1 MIEKVNPSHPDKQ
14 VDRLCGAIVDYC
26 YTQEENPKVAVEA
39 LAGHGLVTV
48 IVESSVKV
56 TSKVVK
62 PIVDRIF
69 GDDMT
74 LKLISVPQDEH
85 LADNQNNEV
94 RTGDNGIFKGVPLS
108 PEEIE
113 LSDIARWIYSK
124 YPTDGKYILDEKIN
138 KLIVCQSCCD
148 SKVLE
153 NELKE
158 RYPQYEIV
166 VNPLGDWTGGCNVDT
181 GAVNRKLGSDMGSS
195 GACTGGGING
205 KCLSKADLTV
215 NLYAFL
221 EAQRTG
227 KKQEFF
233 CAIGDEEIN
242 GIPYS
247 RMVKVVKEYI
257 DKIGG
262 FEELSSWGFV

>member
-1 MIEKVNPSHPDKQ
+1 MIEKVNPQHPDKQ

-56 TSKVVK
+56 TPKVVK

-69 GDDMT
+69 GEGMT

-85 LADNQNNEV
+85 LADNQSNEM
-94 RTGDNGIFKGVPLS
+94 RAGDNGIFKGVPLS

-113 LSDIARWIYSK
+113 LSEIARWIYSK
-124 YPTDGKYILDEKIN
+124 YPTDGKYILDEENN
-138 KLIVCQSCCD
+138 KLIVCQSQCAGEKLKKD
-148 SKVLE
+148 LE
-153 NELKE
+153 E

-166 VNPLGDWTGGCNVDT
+166 VNPLGDWIGGCNVDT
-181 GAVNRKLGSDMGSS
+181 GAVNRKLGSDAFRSVS
-195 GACTGGGING
+195 GAGYHG
-205 KCLSKADLTV
+205 KDISKGDV
-215 NLYAFL
+215 SCNIYAWL
-221 EAQRTG
+221 MSQKTG
-227 KKQEFF
+227 KPYEFF
-233 CAIGDEEIN
+233 CAIGDTEMSN
-242 GIPYS
+242 GEKFSDI
-247 RMVKVVKEYI
+247 VKITKEYI

-262 FEELSSWGFV
+262 YESFAEWGLW